1 MYLTSE
7 RLELQEIA
15 VLHVESSSNKKGNE
29 CIHNKFYLAICV
41 MNIMYIGWYK
51 IVFDFRWK
59 LPRAATGG
67 IWWDSVSVPE
77 FATGYCM
84 ILKRK
89 MWIYEL
95 PL

>member
-1 MYLTSE
+1 
-7 RLELQEIA
+7 
-15 VLHVESSSNKKGNE
+15 
-29 CIHNKFYLAICV
+29 
-41 MNIMYIGWYK
+41 MNIKDSGLYK

-59 LPRAATGG
+59 LPKEVTGG

-77 FATGYCM
+77 FATSYCT
-84 ILKRK
+84 ILKCK